1 MFKNDILE
9 TNLELKLDNQ
19 MLRVIKDLDKLYT
32 NIEEFKDQND

>member
-19 MLRVIKDLDKLYT
+19 IIRVIKDLDKLYT